1 MHTLGR
7 DPGTGAIERA
17 RERPRLRWLLL
28 WLVLATQLP
37 ALLLFATAGWLVFD
51 RAQVA
56 MAEQLM
62 RSTVALSHRV
72 NARVVG
78 VQRSLQQLAQQLPP
92 EGESLHDFHRA
103 AAALAR
109 DLEVDSVLLVRAN
122 GQPLID
128 TLHAAGAAL
137 PRTVPAAFGDV
148 ARTARS
154 DVVDVTTWPERNKPV
169 VGIGVPLTRAGGETL
184 ALHAVID
191 LTHLQSLLDDP
202 QLLEHWQAAVVD
214 DAGRYVARAG
224 DSTAT
229 PGARIG
235 PRLREQL
242 AQDDFATVRLAEPD
256 AAPAMVSYWTSP
268 ATHWTG
274 VVQVPVGIFNESAW
288 RAVLRLGMPLAL
300 VIALG
305 VLGARLMYQ
314 RLATAVGELHAAARA
329 ADDSRRQGE
338 QRLEGMLQAAP
349 SATVLIDSNHRVR
362 TMNPAARALFGHTP
376 QQLLGRSVEP
386 LFTPLSW
393 RDCQEAIAEALRGQ
407 LRGPDGHIRGHCVR
421 LGGDVFPAEFSVNA
435 IPGDGADRL
444 IAVTVHDISEREALQ
459 AATLAAHQELEQ
471 TALRFERMLLREMDN
486 RQAQIGREL
495 HDAVGS
501 AMAGISLL
509 LEAAAARRR
518 EPELVGA
525 LLEKAHEQV
534 GLVSERLRQLSRGIV
549 PAGSEPGALRQAL
562 EQYVLDAAS
571 IMGIEC
577 TLRAR
582 GDFSDVG
589 AENAGHVYRIV
600 QEAITNAVRH
610 GQARSVSVRL
620 ARAGAHCSLSVR
632 DDGKGCDLSLV
643 HPTHPGMGLKSM
655 QARARALQGQFSL
668 HNRRSGGC
676 EVLLRWSEPAGIDVS
691 QEREAAQGL
700 S

>member
-1 MHTLGR
+1 MHTLGT
-7 DPGTGAIERA
+7 DTAPGALEQA
-17 RERPRLRWLLL
+17 RGRPRLRWLLL

-37 ALLLFATAGWLVFD
+37 ALLLFAAASWLVFD
-51 RAQVA
+51 REQVA
-56 MAEQLM
+56 MSQQLM
-62 RSTVALSHRV
+62 RATVALSHRV
-72 NARVVG
+72 NARVVS
-78 VQRSLQQLAQQLPP
+78 VQRALQELARQLPP
-92 EGESLHDFHRA
+92 EGESLQDFHRA
-103 AAALAR
+103 ATALAR

-122 GQPLID
+122 GEPLID

-137 PRTVPAAFGDV
+137 PRTVPAAFADV

-154 DVVDVTTWPERNKPV
+154 DVVDVTTWPARNKPV

-191 LTHLQSLLDDP
+191 LVHLQD
-202 QLLEHWQAAVVD
+202 LLEDEQVLEPWQADVVD
-214 DAGRYVARAG
+214 DAGRYIAHAG
-224 DSTAT
+224 N
-229 PGARIG
+229 GAALAGTRVG
-235 PRLREQL
+235 PRLREHV
-242 AQDDFATVRLAEPD
+242 DHGGFATIQLAEPD
-256 AAPAMVSYWTSP
+256 AAPVMVSYWTSP

-274 VVQVPVGIFNESAW
+274 VVQVPVAVFNQTAW
-288 RAVLRLGMPLAL
+288 RAVLTLGIPLAL

-305 VLGARLMYQ
+305 LLGARLMYQ
-314 RLATAVGELHAAARA
+314 RLSTAVGELHAAARA
-329 ADDSRRQGE
+329 ADDSRRHGE
-338 QRLEGMLQAAP
+338 QRLDGMLQAAP
-349 SATVLIDSNHRVR
+349 SATVLIDTNHRVR
-362 TMNPAARALFGHTP
+362 TMNPAARTLFGHAP
-376 QQLLGRSVEP
+376 QQLVGRSLEP

-421 LGGDVFPAEFSVNA
+421 LGGDVFPAEFSVSA
-435 IPGDGADRL
+435 IPGDDSERL

-459 AATLAAHQELEQ
+459 AATLAAHEELEQ

-534 GLVSERLRQLSRGIV
+534 NLVSERLRQLSRGIV
-549 PAGSEPGALRQAL
+549 PAGNEAGALRQAL
-562 EQYVLDAAS
+562 EQYVLDAGS

-589 AENAGHVYRIV
+589 AESAGHVYRIV
-600 QEAITNAVRH
+600 QEAIINAVRH

-620 ARAGAHCSLSVR
+620 ARAGERCSLSVR

-655 QARARALQGQFSL
+655 QARARALRGQFSL

-676 EVLLRWSEPAGIDVS
+676 EVLLRWSEPVARD
-691 QEREAAQGL
+691 
-700 S
+700 

>member
-1 MHTLGR
+1 MQALDG
-7 DPGTGAIERA
+7 DSGAGATSPA
-17 RERPRLRWLLL
+17 RPRPRLRWLLL

-37 ALLLFATAGWLVFD
+37 ALMVFAVASWLVFD
-51 RAQVA
+51 REQVA
-56 MAEQLM
+56 MADQLM
-62 RSTVALSHRV
+62 RGTVALSHRV

-78 VQRSLQQLAQQLPP
+78 VQRALQQLARLLPP

-109 DLEVDSVLLVRAN
+109 DLDVDSVLLVRPD
-122 GQPLID
+122 GVPLID

-137 PRTVPAAFGDV
+137 PRTVPAAFADV

-169 VGIGVPLTRAGGETL
+169 VGIGVPLTRSGGETL

-191 LTHLQSLLDDP
+191 LTRLKP
-202 QLLEHWQAAVVD
+202 LLEDAELLPQWQAAIVD

-224 DSTAT
+224 DGAAS

-235 PRLREQL
+235 PRLNEQL
-242 AQDDFATVRLAEPD
+242 ARPDFATVRLAEPG
-256 AAPAMVSYWTSP
+256 AAPMMVSYWTSP
-268 ATHWTG
+268 ATHWTA
-274 VVQVPVGIFNESAW
+274 VVQVPAAVFNQKAW
-288 RAVLRLGMPLAL
+288 RAVLSLGVPMAL

-305 VLGARLMYQ
+305 LLGARLMQQ
-314 RLATAVGELHAAARA
+314 RLTRAVGELRDAARA
-329 ADDSRRQGE
+329 ADDDRRQRE
-338 QRLEGMLQAAP
+338 HCVESMLQAAP
-349 SATVLIDSNHRVR
+349 SATVLIDANHRVHAF
-362 TMNPAARALFGHTP
+362 NPAARALFGHAP
-376 QQLLGRSVEP
+376 QQLLGRSLEP

-393 RDCQEAIAEALRGQ
+393 RDCQAAIAEALRGQ
-407 LRGPDGHIRGHCVR
+407 PRGPDGLIRGHCVR
-421 LGGDVFPAEFSVNA
+421 LGGDVFPAEFSVGSV
-435 IPGDGADRL
+435 PGNGGERQ

-459 AATLAAHQELEQ
+459 AATLAAHEEVQQ
-471 TALRFERMLLREMDN
+471 TAQRFERMLLREMDN

-509 LEAAAARRR
+509 LEAAAARWR

-582 GDFSDVG
+582 GDFSDIG
-589 AENAGHVYRIV
+589 AESAGHVYRIV

-610 GQARSVSVRL
+610 GQAHSVSVRL

-643 HPTHPGMGLKSM
+643 HPKHPGMGLKSM

-676 EVLLRWSEPAGIDVS
+676 EVQLRWSEPVNKD
-691 QEREAAQGL
+691 
-700 S
+700 